1 MTCHSDQLPVLHG
14 PVDLNHGSGF
24 VYGATTAVGDAG
36 IRINVLIDG
45 ALEAAH
51 QAQPPRHYLG
61 GSRIG
66 EPCARRLA
74 YEITLTPVD
83 DGKGFDGHKLRIFA
97 AGHQFEDLTIAWL
110 RAAGFD
116 LRTRTR
122 DGDQFGFSIASGRIR
137 GHIDGVIIG
146 GPGVGI
152 AWPAL
157 FEHKALNQSS
167 WTNLVKRGLRQSKP
181 VYFAQCQLYMA
192 YLELEVALLTAM
204 NKNTQELYH
213 EIVPFDA
220 AEAQRLSDKA
230 VDILRAVEAEEL
242 PPRIAAAPDGHL
254 CRMCPYARR
263 CWEAAP

>member
-167 WTNLVKRGLRQSKP
+167 WTNLVKRGLR
-181 VYFAQCQLYMA
+181 A
-192 YLELEVALLTAM
+192 
-204 NKNTQELYH
+204 
-213 EIVPFDA
+213 
-220 AEAQRLSDKA
+220 R
-230 VDILRAVEAEEL
+230 
-242 PPRIAAAPDGHL
+242 PRSLA
-254 CRMCPYARR
+254 
-263 CWEAAP
+263 